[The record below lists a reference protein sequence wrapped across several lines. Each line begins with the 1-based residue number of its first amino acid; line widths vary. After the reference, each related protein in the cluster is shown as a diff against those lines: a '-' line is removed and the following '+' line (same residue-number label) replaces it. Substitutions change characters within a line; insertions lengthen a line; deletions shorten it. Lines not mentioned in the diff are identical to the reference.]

1 MNKIEVCFELINT
14 YNENLE
20 RLIRNNYGLKDKL
33 DEKLE
38 SGLNNIIE
46 ALKNDENIIL
56 SINKKYESGK
66 NFQEFCIENKLNSN
80 LPNILNFHGSLY
92 AHQERAIK
100 SILNEKCTIISTG
113 TGSGKTESFLIPI
126 FNYCLNKKSEKGV
139 KSIIIYPMNALA
151 TDQLRRIEEATKN
164 TNITYG
170 IINGDVPFRE
180 NVKSSSNVI
189 TRDDIIENPPDILV
203 TNYVM
208 LERMLT
214 NKRYDNLFSDVNNV
228 FKYIVLDE
236 IHVYNG
242 NKALNI
248 KYLLHRLRYRFS
260 SNNNIVQ
267 IGCSAT
273 LDRNSEGEKTGGYIT
288 GKKEIDEFIQNM
300 FNVKEKEYE
309 YIQPTFSKKEPVFMN
324 IKDKEYL
331 DTLNNPVIKILKENL
346 YDGSKSFDEII
357 NILKEKNLNI
367 SKKELKDLLNKV
379 VKLNE
384 KYPNNPILDFKI
396 HLFFLERENEVK
408 RCCKCGK
415 YYTSYVERCND
426 CGNLVF
432 PVYKRDINLLM
443 ETLEKGCIY
452 PFNNNNNNGNIVFLN
467 FNNKISYDY
476 TNKLKFTNFET
487 INNKI
492 KLDIEKDG
500 CYEVIKDESM
510 NFETIN
516 LVKEDEELYKTD
528 LEYQIIRKNLMYMPY
543 DNRKIL
549 VFKDNRER
557 SGRNSNIY
565 NDFFFSSCYD
575 EILKLVLNG
584 KSKSLIDAL
593 NEGIELINEYNK
605 NSNCKDINIE
615 DFKCWF
621 FRFIKK
627 SGKLLSKFETSYN
640 LSDEE
645 EELVNIAYKNS
656 LYLHETL
663 SLGTFIKLNRFDF
676 IKPKGLKV
684 DFKSNI
690 NKNKSYISLT
700 DRGRL
705 YNSFIERLGNE
716 KIINLAKELVKKDI
730 FIEEENLFYL
740 NPKNIKILNEKSK
753 YNSISEILENIKF
766 KAGVHT
772 SEVDKEEKKIYEKD
786 FQQGK
791 LNLLF
796 ATPTLEMGID
806 IGNLSF
812 VYMLGVPPISSN
824 YCQRAGRAGRKN
836 DKFAAIITICSESNS
851 HDWYYFHNPKEIIE
865 GTINPPRFKL
875 NNKMVLNKHVN
886 TIIYKNSKILPLKE
900 TCEKVFNCE
909 IDINEH
915 IRLLKIKLAK
925 KRDKDCY
932 KNSIYPDYNFSS
944 KVVNL
949 YDEDDKILATRE
961 LDIGYKTL
969 NIRSYMFIGN
979 KHYYLEPKGNKS
991 FINMQ
996 EEEVIDIQN
1005 ILCKEDS
1012 NYMQVKRLTN
1022 SNKCFLNIKVSK
1034 KLEPSFKKGPIE
1046 VYYISNGI
1054 IEYIAKY
1061 KEEQFGYTLK
1071 TNIILFRFHDDIL
1084 SEKQSI
1090 SFLAL
1095 LHKSI
1100 MKEFGLD
1107 SSELALIAN
1116 EKIKTDFIFNEEN
1129 NCSYGIMYDKNANGN
1144 FDLEVI
1150 LNAIKKNTNNFLGNT
1165 YKIISNCKCE
1175 KDSGCYLCLK
1185 SFETQ
1190 YLYNNLN
1197 KYAAK
1202 NMVGYLIGKEKLK
1215 PSITITRKVLYVDA
1229 EIKLVKKGEI
1239 FKLTINGDTIDL
1251 ENKKSQNETIFY
1263 GLYKTIKKLYEDD
1276 IESIVFS
1283 SNLKYVIEAIKEEV
1297 SCEKTSSL
1305 DYFYFYK
1312 QAFARF
1318 DAELFKKN

>member
-20 RLIRNNYGLKDKL
+20 RLIRNNYDSEDKL

-38 SGLNNIIE
+38 NGLNNIIE

-66 NFQEFCIENKLNSN
+66 NFEEFCIENKLDSN
-80 LPNILNFHGSLY
+80 LPNVLNFHGSLY
-92 AHQERAIK
+92 AHQERAIQ

-151 TDQLRRIEEATKN
+151 TDQLRRIEDAAKN
-164 TNITYG
+164 TDITYG
-170 IINGDVPFRE
+170 IINGDVPFRKD
-180 NVKSSSNVI
+180 VKSSSNVI
-189 TRDDIIENPPDILV
+189 TREDIIENPPDILV

-214 NKRYDNLFSDVNNV
+214 NKKYDNLFDDVNNV

-288 GKKEIDEFIQNM
+288 GKKGIDEFIQNM
-300 FNVKEKEYE
+300 FDVKEKEYE
-309 YIQPTFSKKEPVFMN
+309 YIQPTFSKKEPLFMN

-331 DTLNNPVIKILKENL
+331 DMLNNPVIKILKEIL
-346 YDGSKSFDEII
+346 YDGSKTFDEII
-357 NILKEKNLNI
+357 DILKEKNLNV

-379 VKLNE
+379 VNLNE
-384 KYPNNPILDFKI
+384 KYPNNPILDFRI

-415 YYTSYVERCND
+415 YYTSNIERCND

-443 ETLEKGCIY
+443 GTLEKGYIY
-452 PFNNNNNNGNIVFLN
+452 PFNNNNGNIVFLN
-467 FNNKISYDY
+467 FNDKISYDCK
-476 TNKLKFTNFET
+476 NKLKFINFET
-487 INNKI
+487 IENKI

-510 NFETIN
+510 KFETIN
-516 LVKEDEELYKTD
+516 LFKEDEELYKTD

-549 VFKDNRER
+549 VFKDNREK

-584 KSKSLIDAL
+584 KSKSLTEAL
-593 NEGIELINEYNK
+593 EEGIELINEYNE
-605 NSNCKDINIE
+605 NSDCKDINAE

-640 LSDEE
+640 LNDEE
-645 EELVNIAYKNS
+645 KELVNIAYENS
-656 LYLHETL
+656 LYLHKTL
-663 SLGTFIKLNRFDF
+663 SVGTFIKLNRFDF

-684 DFKSNI
+684 DADAKI
-690 NKNKSYISLT
+690 NKDKSYISLT
-700 DRGRL
+700 DKGRL
-705 YNSFIERLGNE
+705 YDSFIERLGNE
-716 KIINLAKELVKKDI
+716 KIIKLAKELVKKDI
-730 FIEEENLFYL
+730 FIEENDLFYL
-740 NPKNIKILNEKSK
+740 NPKNIKISNEKSN

-772 SEVDKEEKKIYEKD
+772 SEVNREERKKYEKD

-900 TCEKVFNCE
+900 TCEKVFNCK

-915 IRLLKIKLAK
+915 IRLLKAKLAK
-925 KRDKDCY
+925 KKTGDCY
-932 KNSIYPDYNFSS
+932 TNAIYPDYNFSS
-944 KVVNL
+944 EVVTL
-949 YDEDDKILATRE
+949 YNKTDEILATRE

-969 NIRSYMFIGN
+969 NIKSYMFIGN
-979 KHYYLEPKGNKS
+979 KHYYLKPKEDKS
-991 FINMQ
+991 FISMQ
-996 EEEVIDIQN
+996 GEKVIDIQN
-1005 ILCKEDS
+1005 ILCEEDL
-1012 NYMQVKRLTN
+1012 NYMQVKRVTN
-1022 SNKCFLNIKVSK
+1022 IKNCFLNVKANK
-1034 KLEPSFKKGPIE
+1034 KLEPSIKKGPIE
-1046 VYYISNGI
+1046 VYYIPDGI

-1061 KEEQFGYTLK
+1061 KEEIFGYTLK
-1071 TNIILFRFHDDIL
+1071 TNIILFKFHNNIL
-1084 SEKQSI
+1084 NKKQTVSL
-1090 SFLAL
+1090 LAL

-1107 SSELALIAN
+1107 SSELALIAD
-1116 EKIKTDFIFNEEN
+1116 EAIKTDFIANEESS

-1150 LNAIKKNTNNFLGNT
+1150 LNAIKKNTNNFLDNT
-1165 YKIISNCKCE
+1165 YEIISNCKCE

-1197 KYAAK
+1197 KYSAK
-1202 NMVGYLIGKEKLK
+1202 NMVGYLMGKEKLK

-1229 EIKLVKKGEI
+1229 EMNLVRKGDK

-1251 ENKKSQNETIFY
+1251 ENKESQNETIFY
-1263 GLYKTIKKLYEDD
+1263 GLYTAIKKLYEDD

-1283 SNLKYVIEAIKEEV
+1283 SNLEYVIKVIKEEE
-1297 SCEKTSSL
+1297 SCKKTSSL

-1312 QAFARF
+1312 QAFTRF
-1318 DAELFKKN
+1318 DA